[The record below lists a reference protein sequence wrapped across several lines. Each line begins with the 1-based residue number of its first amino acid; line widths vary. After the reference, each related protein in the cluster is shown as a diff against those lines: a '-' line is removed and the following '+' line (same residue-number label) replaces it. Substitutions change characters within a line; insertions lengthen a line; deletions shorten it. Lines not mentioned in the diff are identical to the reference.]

1 MYLGPLINSFQEL
14 EKSGIRYTDARLS
27 NMMEQLDLVN
37 INPPTTPQSDMK
49 LDLQR
54 FQSICSEN
62 FFILDRVFQQTLIIP
77 KFIEFCEDISDIY
90 EKVLVKIKLC

>member
-1 MYLGPLINSFQEL
+1 MYLGSLVHCFQEL

-54 FQSICSEN
+54 FQSICNESSS
-62 FFILDRVFQQTLIIP
+62 ILDRVFQQTLIIP